1 MKFWSENII
10 KKAMMMSRL
19 FIGLAILLYNMLEP
33 PFYAFVA
40 FLGCGSFYC
49 YHINGVILPTITIEL
64 SFPFTIKA
72 DFNNCSCGFFDLI
85 LTIDVLEF
93 PLPL

>member
-40 FLGCGSFYC
+40 FLGCGGFYC
-49 YHINGVILPTITIEL
+49 YHINGVILPTIAIEL
-64 SFPFTIKA
+64 SFPIYNQSRFQ
-72 DFNNCSCGFFDLI
+72 
-85 LTIDVLEF
+85 
-93 PLPL
+93 